1 MNIGLV
7 LSGGGI
13 RGVAHLGVLNA
24 LNVSGITPDV
34 ISGTS
39 AGAIIGALYANQ
51 IAPLDALTI
60 IKEINF
66 LKFMRP
72 AFRSTALLN
81 LETAIPIFKNYLP
94 HDSFSGL
101 KIPLMISA
109 TNFCE
114 GKLVYFSEGD
124 LIRKILASC
133 CIPGVFNPI
142 KIEENYYV
150 DGGILNNLPI
160 EPLQNHCDIIIG
172 SSCNHLE
179 NKSEFENIKQVLE
192 RAATLVM
199 NGDLYRKKDLIDILI
214 EPKGLGEIG
223 IFDLKQAELIYW
235 TAYEEAIKKIDKNK
249 EKLGLT

>member
-1 MNIGLV
+1 MKIGLV

-24 LNVSGITPDV
+24 LKESGITPSI
-34 ISGTS
+34 ISATS
-39 AGAIIGALYANQ
+39 AGAIIGVLYANQ
-51 IAPLDALTI
+51 IAPLDSLRI

-72 AFRSTALLN
+72 AFRSPALLN
-81 LETAIPIFKNYLP
+81 LETAIPVFKEYIP

-101 KIPLMISA
+101 KIPLIISA
-109 TNFCE
+109 TNFNE

-133 CIPGVFNPI
+133 CIPGIFNPI
-142 KIEENYYV
+142 KIEENYYI
-150 DGGILNNLPI
+150 DGGILNNFPI
-160 EPLQNHCDIIIG
+160 EPLVPHCDIVIG

-179 NKSEFENIKQVLE
+179 NKSEFQNIKQVLE

-199 NGDLYRKKDLIDILI
+199 NSDLHQKQNSVDILI
-214 EPKGLGEIG
+214 EPKGIGEIG
-223 IFDLKQAELIYW
+223 IFDLKKAEDIYS
-235 TAYEEAIKKIDKNK
+235 TAYEEAILKINQNK

>member
-1 MNIGLV
+1 MKIGLV

-24 LNVSGITPDV
+24 LKESGITPNI
-34 ISGTS
+34 ISATS

-51 IAPLDALTI
+51 IAPLDALRI

-72 AFRSTALLN
+72 AFRSPALLN
-81 LETAIPIFKNYLP
+81 LETAIPVFKEYIP

-101 KIPLMISA
+101 KIPLIISA
-109 TNFCE
+109 TNFNE
-114 GKLVYFSEGD
+114 GKLVYFSQGD

-133 CIPGVFNPI
+133 CIPGIFNPI
-142 KIEENYYV
+142 KIEGNYYV
-150 DGGILNNLPI
+150 DGGILNNFPI
-160 EPLQNHCDIIIG
+160 ETLVPHCDVVIG

-179 NKSEFENIKQVLE
+179 NKSEFRNIKQVLE

-199 NGDLYRKKDLIDILI
+199 NSDLHQKQNSVDILI
-214 EPKGLGEIG
+214 EPKGIGEIG
-223 IFDLKQAELIYW
+223 IFDLKKAEDIYS
-235 TAYEEAIKKIDKNK
+235 TAYEEAILKINQNK

>member
-1 MNIGLV
+1 MKIGLV

-24 LNVSGITPDV
+24 LKESGITPSI
-34 ISGTS
+34 ISATS

-51 IAPLDALTI
+51 IAPLDALRI

-72 AFRSTALLN
+72 AFRSPALLN
-81 LETAIPIFKNYLP
+81 LETAIPVFKEYIP

-101 KIPLMISA
+101 KIPLIISA
-109 TNFCE
+109 TNFNE

-133 CIPGVFNPI
+133 CIPGIFNPI
-142 KIEENYYV
+142 KIEENYYI
-150 DGGILNNLPI
+150 DGGILNNFPI
-160 EPLQNHCDIIIG
+160 EPLVPHCDIVIG

-179 NKSEFENIKQVLE
+179 NKSEFQNIKQVLE

-199 NGDLYRKKDLIDILI
+199 NSDLHQKQNSVDILI
-214 EPKGLGEIG
+214 EPKGIGEIG
-223 IFDLKQAELIYW
+223 IFDLKKAEDIYS
-235 TAYEEAIKKIDKNK
+235 TAYEEAILKINQNK